1 MTTTDQNADAT
12 ERLFYII
19 GTKRGLSHVQLLHLL
34 LAITSYIALFR
45 STSMGYGYPSYQDQ
59 LGEADYGM
67 LAVLNYCLAGLGA
80 IYILLDGAFLLQTAM
95 RAPIMIFGLFLL
107 AITIIASE
115 DPVYSARS
123 FMTVF
128 FITLPIVA
136 FTSRFRIDRTLD
148 LVRRFCVAAI
158 LANLLYAAA
167 FPQFAIMGGDAGF
180 RGMFAHKNVF
190 GPFMAISF
198 VILLPSWKRL
208 DVNSFIALAACV
220 IAFAFVLLSRSA
232 SAWTMLLAAPILYF
246 GLRLILFSRSR
257 ATRLLATAA
266 SVIIAVAVIG
276 VGYAYLSDAFLT
288 ALGRDATLTGRTKM
302 WAVLID
308 VTWETPYLGHGFG
321 IFSRPSEFMQ
331 FWQEF
336 GWNAGSTHNSYL
348 ETLLNIGYG
357 VSAFWAVLLLGN
369 AWKNLVSH
377 RGNWSTNL
385 VKQQIVTVMVL
396 LSAFSQAS
404 HFFSGTFFW
413 LALVISLFKDTRI
426 LPLPNQNINHRRRPL
441 QSQVQHPNASAIP

>member
-1 MTTTDQNADAT
+1 MTITDQNADAT
-12 ERLFYII
+12 ESFLHII
-19 GTKRGLSHVQLLHLL
+19 RTKRGLSQVQLLHFL
-34 LAITSYIALFR
+34 LAIASYIALFR

-80 IYILLDGAFLLQTAM
+80 IYILLDGPFLLQTVM
-95 RAPIMIFGLFLL
+95 RAPIIIFGVFLL
-107 AITIIASE
+107 AITIVASE

-158 LANLLYAAA
+158 LANLLYTAA

-208 DVNSFIALAACV
+208 DINSFIAFAACI
-220 IAFAFVLLSRSA
+220 IAFVFVLLSRSA

-257 ATRLLATAA
+257 VTRFLATAA
-266 SVIIAVAVIG
+266 SAIIALAVIA
-276 VGYAYLSDAFLT
+276 VSYAYLSDAFLS

-302 WAVLID
+302 WAVLMD
-308 VTWETPYLGHGFG
+308 VTWEAPYFGHGFG
-321 IFSRPSEFMQ
+321 IFSRPSEFTQ

-336 GWNAGSTHNSYL
+336 GWNAGSTHSSYI

-357 VSAFWAVLLLGN
+357 ASAFWAVSLLG
-369 AWKNLVSH
+369 AVWKNLVNH

-385 VKQQIVTVMVL
+385 AKQQIVAVMVL

-413 LALVISLFKDTRI
+413 LSLLISLFKDTRTP
-426 LPLPNQNINHRRRPL
+426 PLPSQGINQRPRPL
-441 QSQVQHPNASAIP
+441 QSAIP